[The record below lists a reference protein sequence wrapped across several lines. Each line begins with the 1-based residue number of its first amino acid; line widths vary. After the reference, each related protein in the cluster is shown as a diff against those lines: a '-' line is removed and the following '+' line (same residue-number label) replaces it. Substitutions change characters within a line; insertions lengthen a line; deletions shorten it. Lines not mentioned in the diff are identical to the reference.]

1 MTNLK
6 NMTTSPEKQQR
17 TRRHALRFL
26 AGAVCATLAAVFA
39 LHANDAKAHSVTCNP
54 GYIDIVGTSR
64 CAYEPDNRQEFAD
77 WCERNGG
84 GRTTIRCAADDACR
98 GTFET
103 RCEFSNTSQSCSPF
117 QDKGI
122 LDGDRHCRDNGA
134 TSCPAGQAY
143 LSSTHACGTSAP
155 GAPILTKPV
164 AANWLNES
172 FTLYWRPPL
181 SDGGSPITGYRI
193 YREQNSDNRRRT
205 GHPHESDSNAFGL
218 SLEQFARTLT
228 VKSQWYE
235 NTRYPLQNFDGGLAE
250 AGKRGQT
257 HGLSYRWKIA
267 AINEHGIG
275 PAVTTDPI
283 LARGFIT
290 TENGVTLAQPY
301 DTTRTDNNQGGIR
314 VACPAGQYGV
324 YGYQGDW
331 GVGCAPPDRLAEAE
345 LCHALRDRNPSLP
358 SAFRLDTTFEGHEGV
373 CSINPP
379 ADDSTCADVGFRRLG
394 SRAWYTDR
402 LVTQQVCAVD
412 NPCGVYSEY
421 NIDHRE
427 CQCIGWA
434 QPGFLHVDADS
445 PSQCECRVLNAD
457 KTNGCTC
464 PSGTAYSPENHA
476 CECTAAGRTFN
487 QATKV
492 CEVNQDSLDLAAEV
506 VKTSPSLVSVR
517 ALLDA
522 GASPNVLTNTVP
534 VLLTAA
540 ALGHAQIVSVLITA
554 GADPAA
560 HLGNV
565 FFDMNVALLMAARD
579 GTAQPGGGEL
589 PRAERWNVLRHFG
602 DALAVRGAAFDWNVA
617 DRNNAHATDLL
628 QAAENHEPPESDP
641 ILLQM
646 ADYMLGRGMHCGH
659 ETTNAARYAKYCVGK
674 LGKALADLVNTDDG
688 VTLYS
693 GEEVRMAAQAM
704 VDAGISLAVAG
715 VPDRGHLVGVAAF
728 TGQGHALSVL
738 LTFGMDPDGRAVAN
752 RNVLAHVG
760 RAAGNSSRDPV
771 KSLRV
776 LQSFVGGLEA
786 AGKLT
791 GAGAYD
797 GWNATNIG
805 FPNTRPLDNFQTYAS
820 NNEGF
825 DAEKDATHEL
835 FYENGAR
842 CASPGTKKYCQIPTQ
857 EITKSTRGVGPVLVL
872 ALARLG
878 FRGLSSSVSTNL
890 TMNGWTVTVDTGASP
905 HQFILSRYRAH
916 ETGDAAA
923 IFTVTMT
930 SGHTANP
937 DARVVAVSMTAEA
950 NPGYVSL
957 VAAVTLGNAGEVAG
971 LLNADL
977 IDAVGPGGVP
987 LLITAVVLGHADVVS
1002 VLLTGGYDPDTRSP
1016 FGGFNLNIPHLMAT
1030 YDGTEQ
1036 PGGGEL
1042 SREKRLEVLRHFGDA
1057 LEVLGTPYDNWNWI
1071 NGHNFHFSD
1080 LLGVSEGR
1088 NHGTEAE
1095 RLAMAD
1101 YAASRGMNCGHKSG
1115 TAVYWKYCIGGL
1127 GVALY
1132 NAVTVGGAD
1141 ETAAVREAG
1150 VAMVEAGISVTIA
1163 GGVYGTVTTNVL
1175 GIAMHRLRQDAVG
1188 ILVSLGAEPNTR
1200 VNGLSAPHIAAR
1212 AIESDPWD
1220 ALGMLQDGFIAGM
1233 LAAGSFS
1240 SFGGWN
1246 ELVGGKSPLDTMQ
1259 ETVTSQSASA
1269 AKDGLHSLLYELGT
1283 RCATASGTYCE
1294 LPRGRNTKAEPAMG
1308 VGAVLT
1314 VLSRLFSGFHSPP
1327 VGSGVSASLTAN
1339 GWGVELRPSP
1349 YYDNPD
1355 MVLTRTRP
1363 GLETDAAA
1371 MFTVTLTSA
1380 AGPSRAVYVSATAAI
1395 ESGVVSLAAAVGAGD
1410 LAGTRFWLAT
1420 LGVNA
1425 LGAES
1430 RDNPPVPLVI
1440 VAATAGHSDVLSV
1453 LITFGMDPNSR
1464 HPSASL
1470 YRHTAPFLMADFE
1483 NNIALSR
1490 TERLDV
1496 IRHFG
1501 DAVKVRGTLFNWNAA
1516 DDSGYYL
1523 SNLLRFSGAATADT
1537 GEHAVLLRTTDYLL
1551 AQGMDCGQQPGIPNR
1566 YQKYC
1571 VGQLGGVLVSLI
1583 TKGGAVSDAEVR
1595 AAAQG
1600 MVDAGIPL
1608 EAAGDAVNGHLVPVA
1623 AFNRRA
1629 SAVSILITFGMSP
1642 LGRRGN
1648 YAVPHIVSRNSVAHP
1663 AEMLSVLRAFVGGLS
1678 AAGKLAG
1685 FDWNARVQ
1693 GGVDSALDLLDDL
1706 SVDPADEPAEKDE
1719 IHSLLYELGGRCVPM
1734 APYDYCDVP
1743 ADDFML
1749 PLVSGA
1755 GAYFTL
1761 TARAFSGFQSP
1772 PIAAGVSAT
1781 LEASGWGYALNT
1793 VAEPDE
1799 LELNRIRLA
1808 APSDAPAV
1816 FTVTLIS
1823 NAGASREMRVW
1834 ATVSQGEIPQAYYD
1848 LVTAVY
1854 EGDAEE
1860 IKRAL
1865 DSGSA
1870 LTDASDEDGVPL
1882 LIVAATLGYP
1892 EVVEVLI
1899 SAGFTPGARSG
1910 GKTALDLMR
1919 DIYDDDETK
1928 QGAYDEIADLLLAR
1942 GVVCSGGIEAR
1953 YDPPCIGSFGAV
1965 LVGLM
1970 TMTVAILDS
1979 DVRAAAQGVVEAG
1992 VSLDFV
1998 GVDGKGELIGVGAGN
2013 GHFSAVSI
2021 LLTFGMNPSGRGGN
2035 SGRTDW
2041 TALHHIAEATRVDAT
2056 VALEALRG
2064 FVGALQVVG
2073 GLESFAGWNAEAGA
2087 DGRPLDVFHDAASAN
2102 SDSEEEKATMY
2113 ELFFLQGAECA
2124 NPGDKQYCGL
2134 PRTDYSFEGVNYVGA
2149 VVTLS
2154 GLGVEGEMF
2163 VLPGQARTM
2172 ELYENGWVLVLDS
2185 EAEPPRVVL
2194 VRDAVGSVGK
2204 ETVTVGLTLV
2214 AEGRPLRAYRV
2225 VARVEINFFDC
2236 AALNKHRPQG
2246 GVGGCG
2252 GCLDDTTDIEGEC
2265 VRKDGDFRREEHETV
2280 CETYLGGVLTSGR
2293 QVCKG
2298 IDEAGTFCILNS
2310 RDAFPCRGLFRHV
2323 LRCNLT
2329 YNRVGLNAFACG
2341 RSCGEAGGLT
2351 SQTAKGG
2358 RCE

>member
-17 TRRHALRFL
+17 TRRHAPRFL
-26 AGAVCATLAAVFA
+26 AAAVVVLIAAVCTLAQAQQSNRLATGTPSVTAADGANLGASGPIEGVQLTAARGNVEDADGINTGTIAWSWLHSNVANVLVVGGGFAVPIPGANSNTFTPGAGLVGKYLYVCMSFKDNHPSENTEQRCWSSAGAVA
-39 LHANDAKAHSVTCNP
+39 
-54 GYIDIVGTSR
+54 
-64 CAYEPDNRQEFAD
+64 E
-77 WCERNGG
+77 
-84 GRTTIRCAADDACR
+84 
-98 GTFET
+98 
-103 RCEFSNTSQSCSPF
+103 
-117 QDKGI
+117 
-122 LDGDRHCRDNGA
+122 
-134 TSCPAGQAY
+134 
-143 LSSTHACGTSAP
+143 AP
-155 GAPILTKPV
+155 LGAPIISRPV
-164 AANWLNES
+164 SADWTTED
-172 FTLYWRPPL
+172 FTLYWRPPATGPVE
-181 SDGGSPITGYRI
+181 DIIGYRV
-193 YREQNSDNRRRT
+193 YREQHDVGYYRNS
-205 GHPHESDSNAFGL
+205 HPTACDSASFGRSLITYATIVTIKSDFYEYTVNPSNAAGATFG
-218 SLEQFARTLT
+218 
-228 VKSQWYE
+228 
-235 NTRYPLQNFDGGLAE
+235 NC
-250 AGKRGQT
+250 
-257 HGLSYRWKIA
+257 YRWKIA
-267 AINEHGIG
+267 AVTDDGSGQFIG
-275 PAVTTDPI
+275 PDATTDPI
-283 LARGFIT
+283 LARGYKDGGAAYNFDT
-290 TENGVTLAQPY
+290 YLDNG
-301 DTTRTDNNQGGIR
+301 
-314 VACPAGQYGV
+314 VACPAGEFRPYAYNNEWAGACV
-324 YGYQGDW
+324 PEDHIG
-331 GVGCAPPDRLAEAE
+331 RAE
-345 LCHALRDRNPSLP
+345 LCHFLRLRGEVIAVSYQ
-358 SAFRLDTTFEGHEGV
+358 SGTGV
-373 CSINPP
+373 CS
-379 ADDSTCADVGFRRLG
+379 ATTLAYDGYCEELGYVSDSFTT
-394 SRAWYTDR
+394 SRANCVMPD
-402 LVTQQVCAVD
+402 Q
-412 NPCGVYSEY
+412 CGVLSEY
-421 NIDHRE
+421 NVDHRE
-427 CQCIGWA
+427 CRCENWA
-434 QPGFLHVDADS
+434 EPAANTDAGRPERCACNVAGADAS
-445 PSQCECRVLNAD
+445 CECPADNPYVPSEHRCGCPMGERYNAE
-457 KTNGCTC
+457 T
-464 PSGTAYSPENHA
+464 
-476 CECTAAGRTFN
+476 TF
-487 QATKV
+487 
-492 CEVNQDSLDLAAEV
+492 CEVNPHSRDLAAEV
-506 VKTSPSLVSVR
+506 VKASPSLASVR
-517 ALLDA
+517 ALLSA
-522 GASPNVLTNTVP
+522 GADPDIETNTVP

-602 DALAVRGAAFDWNVA
+602 DALAISGAAFDWNVA

-693 GEEVRMAAQAM
+693 GEEVRGAAQAM

-752 RNVLAHVG
+752 RNALAHVG
-760 RAAGNSSRDPV
+760 RAAGNSSRNPIRA
-771 KSLRV
+771 LRV

-805 FPNTRPLDNFQTYAS
+805 FSSTRPLDNFQNYAS

-825 DAEKDATHEL
+825 DAEKDAAHEL

-878 FRGLSSSVSTNL
+878 FRSLSSSVSTNL
-890 TMNGWTVTVDTGASP
+890 TMNGWTVTVDTGTSP

-977 IDAVGPGGVP
+977 IDATGPGGVP

-1141 ETAAVREAG
+1141 EAAAVREAG

-1220 ALGMLQDGFIAGM
+1220 ALGMLQEGFIAGM

-1269 AKDGLHSLLYELGT
+1269 AKDGLHSLLYELGA

-1294 LPRGRNTKAEPAMG
+1294 LPRGSFAREEPAMG

-1314 VLSRLFSGFHSPP
+1314 VLSRRFSGFHSPP
-1327 VGSGVSASLTAN
+1327 VASDVLTSLTVN
-1339 GWGVELRPSP
+1339 GWGVALQPSP
-1349 YYDNPD
+1349 SFANPD

-1410 LAGTRFWLAT
+1410 VAGTRFWLAT
-1420 LGVNA
+1420 LGMNA

-1629 SAVSILITFGMSP
+1629 GAVSILITFGMSP

-1772 PIAAGVSAT
+1772 PIGGAVSAT
-1781 LEASGWGYALNT
+1781 LAASGWGYALNT

-1865 DSGSA
+1865 ESGSA

-1892 EVVEVLI
+1892 DVVSVLLD
-1899 SAGFTPGARSG
+1899 AGFTPDARQG
-1910 GKTALDLMR
+1910 GETALDVMR
-1919 DIYDDDETK
+1919 DGFEDADGTTQD
-1928 QGAYDEIADLLLAR
+1928 AYNEIADLLLAR

-1998 GVDGKGELIGVGAGN
+1998 GVDGKGELVGVGAAN

-2021 LLTFGMNPSGRGGN
+2021 LLTFGMNPAGRGGN

-2064 FVGALQVVG
+2064 FIGALQVVG

-2124 NPGDKQYCGL
+2124 APGDKQYCGL

-2280 CETYLGGVLTSGR
+2280 CETYLGGVVTSGR